1 MTKPFIKQ
9 MEHSLSLGK
18 AYFNSTLDI
27 EKHIETMKST
37 GKETIV
43 KFSKGDLVAMDF
55 DLSRLEYIHRIWTFA
70 THSKATIIA
79 TMALDRHEYEHALIQ
94 HELIVDHTRE
104 VLKLCAMK
112 KNSASN
118 ILKKVMNDL
127 KDHQKLIDKQ
137 YTVTHKL
144 WVNVLFWEHVHGSS
158 DYHSNVLQGQ
168 FNVLSSTVKTTCVL
182 EKEVILQIDKLG
194 KTLPSLAPFYIA
206 CAIGG
211 VIMTWITMLLFGD

>member
-9 MEHSLSLGK
+9 MEYSLSLGK

-37 GKETIV
+37 GKE
-43 KFSKGDLVAMDF
+43 
-55 DLSRLEYIHRIWTFA
+55 
-70 THSKATIIA
+70 IIIE
-79 TMALDRHEYEHALIQ
+79 TMVLDRHEYEHALIQ

-112 KNSASN
+112 KNRYAKNSASN
-118 ILKKVMNDL
+118 ILKKAMDGL
-127 KDHQKLIDKQ
+127 KNHQKLIDKQ
-137 YTVTHKL
+137 YSKTHKL
-144 WVNVLFWEHVHGSS
+144 WVNVLFWGHVNVSS

-168 FNVLSSTVKTTCVL
+168 LNVLSSTVKTTSML
-182 EKEVILQIDKLG
+182 EKEVILQIDELG
-194 KTLPSLAPFYIA
+194 EVKPSLAPFFVA

-211 VIMTWITMLLFGD
+211 VILTWITMLLFGD